1 MLLPSRILRDVS
13 ATGCAHVM
21 LIYDEP
27 LLSQPPLSGHFPV
40 NCNLSCHNSILRLC
54 ILFLNTRVHCLMK
67 SGTLF

>member
-27 LLSQPPLSGHFPV
+27 LLSQSPLSGHF
-40 NCNLSCHNSILRLC
+40 N
-54 ILFLNTRVHCLMK
+54 
-67 SGTLF
+67 GTLSGLSLNGSSTVTYHAIIQYSGFVYCF